1 MFTLEQVDDIH
12 DRLGAASTLA
22 AYLEGLRGIG
32 VTTSDSYL
40 TDGHTT
46 YYGHDGQ
53 RISTPPAHEV
63 LPVAPTGDR
72 SALLHGLELHA
83 EGTISY
89 VEMSRA
95 LADAGVEKWTFDTR
109 ALTITYYDR
118 TGSPLLS
125 EQIS

>member
-1 MFTLEQVDDIH
+1 MFTLEQVDEIH
-12 DRLGAASTLA
+12 DRLGSASTLA
-22 AYLEGLRGIG
+22 AYLEALRGIG

-46 YYGHDGQ
+46 YYGDDGHQ
-53 RISTPPAHEV
+53 LSTAAAHEV
-63 LPVAPTGDR
+63 FPIAATSDTT
-72 SALLHGLELHA
+72 ALTEALRLHE
-83 EGTISY
+83 EQVTSY

-95 LADAGVEKWTFDTR
+95 LAAAGVEKWTFDTH

-118 TGSPLLS
+118 AGTALLS